1 VDADLTFFAGIAK
14 ARRRQKGFSMV
25 EMLMAAFI
33 MSIGLL
39 GLAMLQTMSIRNASG
54 SRMQTLAIGI
64 GQNIL
69 ETIDAEARQ
78 QRAFRTL
85 APASSTPTLSSY
97 FTASPVTE
105 RYSIYRTP
113 VNASSSDHLER
124 VAVFST
130 TTSGSADAT
139 GTSATSGSIYTFNVV
154 VIFQDAGGSGGTAI
168 YRTMTFRR
176 KVTL

>member
-1 VDADLTFFAGIAK
+1 MDADLIFLARIAK
-14 ARRRQKGFSMV
+14 ARRRQSGFSMV

-54 SRMQTLAIGI
+54 SRMQTLAIGV

-85 APASSTPTLSSY
+85 APASTAPTLSSY
-97 FTASPVTE
+97 FTASPVTAS
-105 RYSIYRTP
+105 YSIYGTQ
-113 VNASSSDHLER
+113 VNVSSSDALDR
-124 VAVFST
+124 MAVFST
-130 TTSGSADAT
+130 TTSGAADVT
-139 GTSATSGSIYTFNVV
+139 GTSATSGSLYTFNVV
-154 VIFQDAGGSGGTAI
+154 VVFQDTVGSGGTAI
-168 YRTMTFRR
+168 TRSMTFRR